1 VTKLKDPRFN
11 KLAEILIG
19 YSTNLQPGE
28 NVLIE
33 AIDIPDPLVKSLIQA
48 TIGRKAKPYIWIKQ
62 NQILREL
69 LLNSTAEQLKLIGE
83 NELALMKKMD
93 AYVGIR
99 GGTNINE
106 LSDVSSEKM
115 KLYQE
120 FILNPVH
127 FQERVKNTKWVILR
141 YPNSS
146 FAQQAGM
153 STDAFEDYFL
163 DVCTLDY
170 SKMHA
175 AMLPLQDLM
184 NKTDQVEIKGPET
197 DLRFSIKDIASV
209 TCSGNHNIP
218 DGEVYT
224 APVRDS
230 VQGKISYNTAT
241 IYQGVTFSDMEL
253 TFKDGKI
260 LDAKADKTERFNE
273 ILDTDEGARY
283 VGEFALGF
291 NPFVTKPILDILFDE
306 KISGSFHFTPGNAYT
321 ETDNGNRSA
330 VHWDMVS
337 IQTPEMGGGE
347 IYFDGQLIRKN
358 GSFVPES
365 LKGLNPENLK

>member
-1 VTKLKDPRFN
+1 MKDPRYN
-11 KLAEILIG
+11 KLAEVLIG
-19 YSTNLQPGE
+19 YSTNLQQGE
-28 NVLIE
+28 NILIE
-33 AIDIPDPLVKSLIQA
+33 AIDIPDPLVKALIQA
-48 TIGRKAKPYIWIKQ
+48 ATEREAKPYVWIKQ

-69 LLNSTAEQLKLIGE
+69 LLNATAEQLKLVGE

-106 LSDVSSEKM
+106 LSDVSSDRMKM
-115 KLYQE
+115 YQE
-120 FILNPVH
+120 YILNPVH

-170 SKMHA
+170 SKMHD

-184 NKTDQVEIKGPET
+184 NKTDRVEIKGPGT
-197 DLRFSIKDIASV
+197 DLRFSIKDIAAV
-209 TCSGNHNIP
+209 TCSGTHNIP

-224 APVRDS
+224 APVRES
-230 VQGKISYNTAT
+230 VQGKIKYNADT

-253 TFKDGKI
+253 TFKDGKVI
-260 LDAKADKTERFNE
+260 EAKADKSERFNE

-283 VGEFALGF
+283 IGEFALGF
-291 NPFVTKPILDILFDE
+291 NPFITKPILDILFDE

-347 IYFDGQLIRKN
+347 IYFDGQLVRKN
-358 GSFVPES
+358 GRFVPDN
-365 LKGLNPENLK
+365 LRGLNPENLK